1 MKLSGQQH
9 VCYTVVV
16 FKRRFSSTRV
26 LIYSV
31 HMINDNP
38 VSPITPNITE
48 RFLLDSV
55 SFVSQTLLVGFVEV
69 FDVSLE
75 IAPVVSL
82 EMSVIN

>member
-1 MKLSGQQH
+1 ML
-9 VCYTVVV
+9 
-16 FKRRFSSTRV
+16 
-26 LIYSV
+26 
-31 HMINDNP
+31 NDNP

-55 SFVSQTLLVGFVEV
+55 SFVSQTLLVGFV
-69 FDVSLE
+69 SLE